1 MAKRGNGEGTIYY
14 SEKLNKW
21 VGQFTV
27 GRKADG
33 KINRKS
39 VYGSTR
45 KEVKE
50 KMTKALADVQSKTY
64 IEKNDVTLIQLA
76 KEIIED
82 KKDTNE
88 ISSSTYKRAT
98 YTLKYI
104 SDSNIANMPIQKI
117 KAKDIKDYLK
127 SVTIYANS
135 TIEKIYQL
143 LGQTFRRAVERDYI
157 IKNPMLF
164 EEVKKPKSDKLN
176 REVVSLS
183 IEEEKKLLS
192 ILSSQNSPYV
202 NIIFLMLFTGMRI
215 GEVLA
220 IKLNDIDDNYIYVSQ
235 TMTRDE
241 NDKPILGNKTKTA
254 NSKRPIII
262 NTIIKEILSNS
273 LNHQIKNKQNLLFC
287 DTTTKE
293 IIKPYEVNSYLSRL
307 NRKYKIA
314 NNLHNHMLR
323 HTYATRCI
331 EAGMNIKVLS
341 KKLGHKNIQTTL
353 NTYAS
358 VLDKFE
364 AQEDTKLEEYL
375 TKNNIKIS

>member
-1 MAKRGNGEGTIYY
+1 MSKRGNGEGTIYY

-21 VGQFTV
+21 VGQFTA
-27 GRKADG
+27 GRKIDG
-33 KINRKS
+33 KLNRKS
-39 VYGSTR
+39 VYGNTR

-50 KMTKALADVQSKTY
+50 KMTKALSDIQNKTF
-64 IEKNDVTLIQLA
+64 IEKTDITVYDLA

-82 KKDTNE
+82 KKDSNS
-88 ISSSTYKRAT
+88 ISENTYKRAT

-104 SDSNIANMPIQKI
+104 ESGDIANMPIQKVR
-117 KAKDIKDYLK
+117 AKDIKDYLK
-127 SVTIYANS
+127 TVTIYANS

-164 EEVKKPKSDKLN
+164 EEVKKPKSDKLDK
-176 REVVSLS
+176 EVVSLS
-183 IEEEKKLLS
+183 IDEEKKLINAVVS
-192 ILSSQNSPYV
+192 ENKEYK
-202 NIIFLMLFTGMRI
+202 NIILLMLFTGMRI

-220 IKLNDIDDNYIYVSQ
+220 LKTTDFDDNYIYISA
-235 TMTRDE
+235 TITRDK
-241 NDKPILGNKTKTA
+241 NDKSVLGKKTKTV
-254 NSKRPIII
+254 NSKRTIPI
-262 NTIIKEILSNS
+262 NSTIKEILDNAISNA
-273 LNHQIKNKQNLLFC
+273 IKNTNNLLFC
-287 DTTTKE
+287 DKKTKD
-293 IIKPYEVNSYLSRL
+293 IIKPFEINSYLRRI
-307 NRKYKIA
+307 NQKYNIA

-364 AQEDTKLEEYL
+364 VQEDEKLDKYL
-375 TKNNIKIS
+375 LENDIKIS